1 MSSFS
6 CNNTLK
12 KTDHLMKTIDKNQKG
27 KSLPMI
33 TMQLKVK
40 NNLLLNTLIIEIEIK
55 DFYGLKISKIN
66 LIQIYLFNLKTSMTT
81 KATGA

>member
-6 CNNTLK
+6 FNNTLK
-12 KTDHLMKTIDKNQKG
+12 KTDHLMKTIDRNQKG
-27 KSLPMI
+27 KSLRMI

-66 LIQIYLFNLKTSMTT
+66 LIQILLFNLKTSMTA

>member
-1 MSSFS
+1 
-6 CNNTLK
+6 
-12 KTDHLMKTIDKNQKG
+12 
-27 KSLPMI
+27 MI

-66 LIQIYLFNLKTSMTT
+66 LIQIHLFNLKTSMIA
-81 KATGA
+81 KVTGA

>member
-1 MSSFS
+1 
-6 CNNTLK
+6 
-12 KTDHLMKTIDKNQKG
+12 
-27 KSLPMI
+27 
-33 TMQLKVK
+33 MQLKVK

-66 LIQIYLFNLKTSMTT
+66 LIQIHLFNLKTSMTA

>member
-6 CNNTLK
+6 FNNTLK
-12 KTDHLMKTIDKNQKG
+12 KTDHLMKTTDKNQKG
-27 KSLPMI
+27 KSLRMI

-66 LIQIYLFNLKTSMTT
+66 LIQIHLFNLKTSMIA
-81 KATGA
+81 KVTGA